1 VKVSRRA
8 MVLGLGASLAA
19 RLAWAD
25 DVEGLLGR
33 VARAR
38 AGVRTLRGPFTQTR
52 RIGLLASDVRSR
64 GHLVLVRPDRLR
76 WELEPPDPVTFWVT
90 PEGLSYRSAHGQG
103 RLPPARSG
111 LAAVLE
117 DIGALLGGD
126 LQSLRRRW
134 LLRVVRDEADGAEIE
149 VTPRA
154 PAPAMLERMQ
164 IGLTADLALPRTI
177 VLVEGPRDR
186 TTIEF
191 GALEVNAPIDD
202 ALMRP

>member
-1 VKVSRRA
+1 MKISRRA
-8 MVLGLGASLAA
+8 TVLGLGASLAA

-25 DVEGLLGR
+25 EVEGLLGR

-52 RIGLLASDVRSR
+52 RIGLLASDVRSS
-64 GHLVLVRPDRLR
+64 GHVVLVRPDRLR

-90 PEGLSYRSAHGQG
+90 PEGLSYRTAHGQG

-111 LAAVLE
+111 LASVLE

-134 LLRVVRDEADGAEIE
+134 LLRVVRDEADGAQVE

-191 GALEVNAPIDD
+191 GAMEVNAPIDD